1 MRKCRLGVVL
11 FFQEQPQHL
20 SIQTILKIK
29 VSLKL
34 FDRGKRGKETFFLIL
49 ALVRVIVSEATMQR
63 CSLSWVFLKCKR
75 IFWKIPVKDKKVF
88 IFSNVVAAGLQ
99 PHQNLILLWNCKSS
113 RNIFEQ
119 LPVCFSLWLRY
130 IWFLRCYNEW
140 LYEDIQFC
148 FVFVM

>member
-1 MRKCRLGVVL
+1 MQH
-11 FFQEQPQHL
+11 FF
-20 SIQTILKIK
+20 IQSILKSK

-34 FDRGKRGKETFFLIL
+34 CDRGKSRKQTFFIL
-49 ALVRVIVSEATMQR
+49 ALVCVIFSEVTIQR
-63 CSLSWVFLKCKR
+63 CSLSWVFLKSKR
-75 IFWKIPVKDKKVF
+75 NLWKIPVKDKKDF
-88 IFSNVVAAGLQ
+88 IFSNVNAAGLQ
-99 PHQNLILLWNCKSS
+99 LHENVIAHGILLWTCKFS

-140 LYEDIQFC
+140 LYEDMQFC